1 MKLLGMTGRRL
12 TTVLTGAVLA
22 MSAAVVVLPASAQA
36 AAPASGCQ
44 QPVSVNG
51 SAVPH
56 IVCPKVKGVS
66 ARAAASSFGAQN
78 PAPIPGNDMTN
89 HGGNIMKAAQVYNVF
104 WLPAGTH
111 FESPG
116 SATTDTNYENLL
128 NRFFQDVG
136 NSDLMQLMRQYP
148 GANGTPNLSPMNRLA
163 GSYVDTTAYP
173 HAGTAADPLTDGD
186 IRAATT
192 RAATTNSWAQDTDH
206 IYMIYTAFGIDEC
219 FGANNCNYPSNP
231 TIPNPLN
238 GWNYCAY
245 HSYFNT
251 STIYAF
257 MGDDASE
264 AYGTGSCAIGSAPNG
279 DAAAD
284 SEISTASHE
293 YFEAQTDPQ
302 LDGWYHTN
310 LSGEIGDLCAYDT
323 GPTNSI
329 GANLYLNSDPYIVQ
343 REWSNAIHTC
353 SLDMNAALTSDVP
366 PTLTATK
373 TGPSTLVSGQ
383 TFTYTITVNNPS
395 GTNASSLTKISDP
408 LPSGISYVSG
418 SSTPAPTSTSPLTW
432 NLGTIAV
439 HDTATITFQART
451 STPAS
456 INNCTAL
463 DYWDEYELQHITASG
478 GCAASTVSK
487 GATSTTV
494 SGSPN
499 PSVYGQTVTLTA
511 NVSPQA
517 PATGTPTGTV
527 AFTDGATPLGSAPVV
542 GGTATLTI
550 STLSV
555 GSHAIGAGYSGDGS
569 FLTSSNSFT
578 QVVNKAPTSTSVVC
592 VPPAPHV
599 NQAVTCTATVTPTGA
614 PGPQPPTGTVSFYID
629 GSATPFATVPLTGN
643 HASIVTT
650 FGGGAHS
657 VVATYNGDA
666 NYLAST
672 SAAMTVTVACD
683 QTITG
688 VHSSLIVTSG
698 TTCVLNATITG
709 GISVANGAVL
719 DVENSTVNGSISANA
734 PGGLRICGSHT
745 GTITVSKATGF
756 VLIGDPA
763 NNCAPNT
770 VAGSILASNNT
781 GGLVIVGNT
790 VSGTVTATGNSGAG
804 PLPGETGPIVSGN
817 HH

>member
-1 MKLLGMTGRRL
+1 MKLLKMSRRRVAA
-12 TTVLTGAVLA
+12 TLTGVVLA
-22 MSAAVVVLPASAQA
+22 MSATVVVLPAIAE
-36 AAPASGCQ
+36 AAPAPACQ
-44 QPVSVNG
+44 QPVSVKG
-51 SAVPH
+51 AAVPH
-56 IVCPKVKGVS
+56 VVCPKVKGLS
-66 ARAAASSFGAQN
+66 ARAAATDLGAQN
-78 PAPIPGNDMTN
+78 PAPDPSKDMTN
-89 HGGNIMKAAQVYNVF
+89 HGGKIMKAAQVYNVF
-104 WLPAGTH
+104 WLPPGQH
-111 FESPG
+111 FENPG
-116 SATTDTNYENLL
+116 TAASDTAYENLL

-136 NSDLMQLMRQYP
+136 NNDLMELMRQYP
-148 GANGTPNLSPMNRLA
+148 GSNGTPDLGPTNRLA

-173 HAGTAADPLTDGD
+173 HAGTSADPLTDGD
-186 IRAATT
+186 IQAAAT
-192 RAATTNSWAQDTDH
+192 RAATTNSWLQDTDH
-206 IYMIYTAFGIDEC
+206 IYMVYTAYGIDEC
-219 FGANNCNYPSNP
+219 FNSGSCNFPVSP
-231 TIPNPLN
+231 TMAKPLN
-238 GWNYCAY
+238 GWDYCAY

-264 AYGTGSCAIGSAPNG
+264 AYGSSNCSIGSSPNG

-284 SEISTASHE
+284 SEVSTASHE

-302 LDGWYHTN
+302 LNGWYHDD

-329 GANLYLNSDPYIVQ
+329 GANLYLNNHAYIVQ
-343 REWSNAIHTC
+343 REWSNAISTC
-353 SLDMNAALTSDVP
+353 ALDSNTAHTSDVP
-366 PTLTATK
+366 PAVTATK
-373 TGPSTLVSGQ
+373 SGPATLVSGQ

-395 GTNASSLTKISDP
+395 DTNASSLTTITDS
-408 LPSGISYVSG
+408 LPAGISYVSG

-439 HDTATITFQART
+439 RDTKTITFQAKA
-451 STPAS
+451 STPSS

-463 DYWDEYELQHITASG
+463 DYWDEYELQHLTPSG

-494 SGSPN
+494 SGAPN
-499 PSVYGQTVTLTA
+499 PSVYGQSVTMTATVA
-511 NVSPQA
+511 PQS

-527 AFTDGATPLGSAPVV
+527 TFTDGATPIGSDNLAV
-542 GGTATLTI
+542 GTATLST
-550 STLSV
+550 STLTV
-555 GSHAIGAGYSGDGS
+555 GSHSIGAGYGGDGS
-569 FLTSSNSFT
+569 FLTSSGSYT
-578 QVVNKAPTSTSVVC
+578 QVVNKAPTSTNLVC

-599 NQAVTCTATVTPTGA
+599 NQAVTCTATVAPTGP
-614 PGPQPPTGTVSFYID
+614 PGPQAPSGTVSFYID
-629 GSATPFATVPLTGN
+629 GSATPFATVALTGN
-643 HASIVTT
+643 QASMVTT
-650 FGGGAHS
+650 FGGGGHS
-657 VVATYNGDA
+657 VVAIYNGDG

-672 SAAMTVTVACD
+672 SSAATFMVACD

-698 TTCVLNATITG
+698 TTCILNATITG
-709 GISVANGAVL
+709 GISVTKGAVL

-734 PGGLRICGSHT
+734 PAGMRICGSHT

-763 NNCAPNT
+763 NNCTPNS
-770 VAGSILASNNT
+770 VAGSILAASNT
-781 GGLVIVGNT
+781 AGLVIVNNT

-804 PLPGETGPIVSGN
+804 PLPGEPGPIVSGN